1 MRKNK
6 QQRNVNSIQN
16 QNNNINS
23 VTVDDLL
30 TYFDIG
36 NNFQT
41 SNNVLDKFIQ
51 DNDDKESSA
60 EEESEVSDDELDLD
74 DIRPKIH
81 FQLISR
87 TTISIEFQ
95 PLNSSTMEI
104 ESLLVKNGAY
114 FQEDLQIWLVPF
126 KQYPS
131 LFSQFKKYKRTYNI
145 KKIPQIA
152 LRAYN
157 ESSYTEIKFKSKG
170 KEITIDYSSDEEN
183 KKSFGSLPASFK
195 KKVYPFQKEGIEFA
209 LGKHCRILIADEM
222 GVGKT
227 IQAIGLCKL
236 YQENWPVLIVCPG
249 SVKYSWKGELMNWLK
264 IKEKY
269 IQIINSSKNKF
280 NNRAEFFIISYDL
293 VRRVYKKLY
302 RRKFEF
308 IILDESHCIKNRE
321 ALRTYYI
328 TPMAQKAKRLLLLS
342 GTPLLSRPVEGYTAL
357 SCLRPD
363 IFSSF
368 MPYGKRYCDPKLT
381 QFGLNWSG
389 ASNTKELHFILSTL
403 MIRRLKKEVLNQLP
417 PKRRVKI
424 EIECEKEPLNQIKD
438 YYAHRGKKQNHAS
451 LSMPD
456 IYRLT
461 GEAKIKGIKSYVR
474 DLLESEVKFL
484 IFAHHK
490 TVLNQIEKLVRKNKV
505 KYIRIDGSTIGEE
518 RFDLVN
524 KFQTDPNCLVA
535 ILSINAASTGITLTA
550 ASLVVF
556 AELTWTPSIMIQAE
570 DRAHRIGQESDHVD
584 ISYLYGRDTL
594 DEYIFSKLSHKLN
607 IVSTTLDDRKADL
620 GLKEKENS
628 KKESEDDSDES
639 ESSEESSKE
648 DSSKKSLQSKGI
660 KETDF
665 DDDNSTGID
674 VFDMNIHDEGMKEK
688 RYMDSVYE
696 DNEEFNQTLDE
707 KLTLKI

>member
-6 QQRNVNSIQN
+6 QRKVNSISVQN
-16 QNNNINS
+16 QNTNINS

-30 TYFDIG
+30 SYFDND
-36 NNFQT
+36 NNVQT
-41 SNNVLDKFIQ
+41 SNNFVDKFIKV
-51 DNDDKESSA
+51 NDDNESLA

-74 DIRPKIH
+74 DIRPKVH

-114 FQEDLQIWLVPF
+114 FQKDLQIWLVPF
-126 KQYPS
+126 KEYPS
-131 LFSQFKKYKRTYNI
+131 LFSKFQKYKRTYNI

-157 ESSYTEIKFKSKG
+157 ESSYTEIKFESKG
-170 KEITIDYSSDEEN
+170 KDVTIDYSSDDDN
-183 KKSFGSLPASFK
+183 KKSFESLPASFK

-236 YQENWPVLIVCPG
+236 YQENWPVLIICPG

-269 IQIINSSKNKF
+269 IQILNSSKNKF

-321 ALRTYYI
+321 ALRTFYI

-363 IFSSF
+363 IFTSF

-424 EIECEKEPLNQIKD
+424 EIECEKKPLNQIKE
-438 YYAHRGKKQNHAS
+438 YYANRGKKQNHPA

-461 GEAKIKGIKSYVR
+461 GEAKIKGIKAYVR

-490 TVLNQIEKLVRKNKV
+490 IVLNQIEKLVRKNKV
-505 KYIRIDGSTIGEE
+505 GYIRIDGSTVGEE

-524 KFQTDPNCLVA
+524 KFQTNPNCLVA

-620 GLKEKENS
+620 GLKENK
-628 KKESEDDSDES
+628 KKESED
-639 ESSEESSKE
+639 SEESSSKE
-648 DSSKKSLQSKGI
+648 EESSKKSLKVI
-660 KETDF
+660 KESDF

-674 VFDMNIHDEGMKEK
+674 VYDMNIHDEGMKEK

-696 DNEEFNQTLDE
+696 DNEEFNKTLEE